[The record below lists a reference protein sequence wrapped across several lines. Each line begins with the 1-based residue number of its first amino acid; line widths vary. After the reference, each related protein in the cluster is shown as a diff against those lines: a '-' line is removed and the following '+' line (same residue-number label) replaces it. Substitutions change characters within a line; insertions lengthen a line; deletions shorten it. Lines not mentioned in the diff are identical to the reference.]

1 MQRLNFV
8 ASHSN
13 FVSPSLSDRRFLCT
27 LPGILLI
34 GCGSTLFTCDKFSL
48 ESLETLLIKTN
59 SFIQVFELYNLE
71 GALRSNIVSEK
82 KTISDPSGDT
92 KKATR

>member
-13 FVSPSLSDRRFLCT
+13 FVSPSLSDRRFLYT
-27 LPGILLI
+27 LPDILLI
-34 GCGSTLFTCDKFSL
+34 GFESIFFNCDKLSL
-48 ESLETLLIKTN
+48 ESLEILLAKTN

-82 KTISDPSGDT
+82 NYKRSE
-92 KKATR
+92 R